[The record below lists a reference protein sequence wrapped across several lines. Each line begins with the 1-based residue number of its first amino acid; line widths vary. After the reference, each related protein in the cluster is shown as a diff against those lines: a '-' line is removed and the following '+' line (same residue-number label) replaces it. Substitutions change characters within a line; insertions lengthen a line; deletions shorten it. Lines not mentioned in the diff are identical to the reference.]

1 MVAHKFWSPKKR
13 AIALT
18 LRNEGYTYRE
28 IANRL
33 SGQATFS
40 AVRKLCLKFETT
52 KEVVDRPRSGRAR
65 LSTARDDRNLIRLSL
80 ADRRKT
86 AKQLLTDWRTTC
98 SVRTV
103 RRRLVNGG
111 LRARISRKKPL
122 LNLIQRQKRVAWA
135 KAHVNWTREQWNR
148 VLWSDESKISI
159 FGSDGLRY
167 VRRRA
172 GEEMIPECLT
182 PTMKHPQSV
191 MVWGCMSTTG
201 VGRLKVC
208 QGIVNAQKYIDIL
221 ETKMLASAR
230 SLFDPHVNNPR
241 RVPDF
246 VYQQDNA
253 PCHTAK
259 VVQKWFKTNKVNV
272 LDWPGN
278 SPDLNPIENLWRRL
292 KIIVAKAKPS
302 NKTALLESIVY
313 AWNHVITPA
322 ELQKLVDSMTSRCK
336 AVIKSK
342 GYPTKY

>member
-1 MVAHKFWSPKKR
+1 M
-13 AIALT
+13 
-18 LRNEGYTYRE
+18 
-28 IANRL
+28 
-33 SGQATFS
+33 
-40 AVRKLCLKFETT
+40 
-52 KEVVDRPRSGRAR
+52 
-65 LSTARDDRNLIRLSL
+65 LIG
-80 ADRRKT
+80 
-86 AKQLLTDWRTTC
+86 
-98 SVRTV
+98 
-103 RRRLVNGG
+103 LVNSG
-111 LRARISRKKPL
+111 
-122 LNLIQRQKRVAWA
+122 
-135 KAHVNWTREQWNR
+135 NR
-148 VLWSDESKISI
+148 VLWSDESKICI

-201 VGRLKVC
+201 VGRLEVC
-208 QGIVNAQKYIDIL
+208 QGIVNAQKYIKIL

-246 VYQQDNA
+246 LYQQDNA

-259 VVQKWFKTNKVNV
+259 VVQKWFKANKVNV

-292 KIIVAKAKPS
+292 KILVAKAKPS
-302 NKTALLESIVY
+302 NKTVLLESILY

-322 ELQKLVDSMTSRCK
+322 ELQKLVDSMNSRCK
-336 AVIKSK
+336 AVINSK